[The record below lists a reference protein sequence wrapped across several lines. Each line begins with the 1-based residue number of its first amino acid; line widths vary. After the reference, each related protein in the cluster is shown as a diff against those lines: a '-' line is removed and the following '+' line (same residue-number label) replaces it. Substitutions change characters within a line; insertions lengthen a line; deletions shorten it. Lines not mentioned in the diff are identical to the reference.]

1 MTYSM
6 LARASCRN
14 DGSSL
19 LAIPLGTLFGGESP
33 GRAQKTMM
41 LGVPR
46 QMLDALPGN
55 CIVHLSLRC
64 ALQSRL

>member
-6 LARASCRN
+6 LASTSCRN

-19 LAIPLGTLFGGESP
+19 LAIPLRTPFGGESP

-41 LGVPR
+41 LGASR
-46 QMLDALPGN
+46 QMLDALRA
-55 CIVHLSLRC
+55 I
-64 ALQSRL
+64 ALPILISGARY